1 MEDVIAR
8 SMEQRRFALQVI
20 GGFAFV
26 AFALAAMGVYG
37 IAAFSVSRRT
47 REIGIRMA
55 LGAERRQVL
64 AMVLREGV
72 SLALW
77 GLVPGVLGAFA
88 LTRFL
93 RMLLFRATATD
104 PATYACVSAVLV
116 ATALAA
122 CWFPARR
129 ATRIDPTVALRE
141 E

>member
-1 MEDVIAR
+1 
-8 SMEQRRFALQVI
+8 
-20 GGFAFV
+20 V

-37 IAAFSVSRRT
+37 ITAFSVSRRT

-64 AMVLREGV
+64 GMVLREGV
-72 SLALW
+72 SLVLW
-77 GLVPGVLGAFA
+77 GLAPGLLGAFA

-93 RMLLFRATATD
+93 RTLLFHATATD
-104 PATYACVSAVLV
+104 AATYACASAVLIT
-116 ATALAA
+116 TALAA

>member
-1 MEDVIAR
+1 
-8 SMEQRRFALQVI
+8 MEQRRFALQTI
-20 GGFAFV
+20 GAFAFV

-37 IAAFSVSRRT
+37 ISAFSVARRT

-55 LGAERRQVL
+55 LGAERRRVV
-64 AMVLREGV
+64 AIVLREGV
-72 SLALW
+72 AVALW
-77 GLVPGVLGAFA
+77 GLVPGLLGAFA

-93 RMLLFRATATD
+93 RTLLFRATPTD
-104 PATYACVSAVLV
+104 PVTYICVSGLLI

-122 CWFPARR
+122 CWFPALR